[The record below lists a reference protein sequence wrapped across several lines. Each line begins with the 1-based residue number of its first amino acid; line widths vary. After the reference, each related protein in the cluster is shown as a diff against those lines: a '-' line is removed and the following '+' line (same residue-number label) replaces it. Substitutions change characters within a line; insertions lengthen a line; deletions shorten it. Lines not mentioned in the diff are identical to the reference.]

1 MRRSSIEELG
11 RQIHLARAARLAGE
25 AFALSDHEP
34 DDSRARRIPFG
45 GVASIF
51 IAAAAAAALYMGF

>member
-1 MRRSSIEELG
+1 MRRSSIEGLG

-25 AFALSDHEP
+25 AFALSDAEP
-34 DDSRARRIPFG
+34 DDLRGRRIPFG

-51 IAAAAAAALYMGF
+51 IAAAFAVALYIGL